1 MLESDT
7 GNRRLGL
14 ILTLENLAIGLIGV
28 LIGLPLGH
36 YLAIVYTA
44 QLETDTI
51 ALSSVIFTRS
61 YIIAA
66 SVALLILLV
75 SQIPAIRQI
84 YRMILFTAIKD
95 WSE

>member
-1 MLESDT
+1 MLESDIS
-7 GNRRLGL
+7 NRRLGL

-36 YLAIVYTA
+36 YLAIAYTA
-44 QLETDTI
+44 QFETDTI
-51 ALSSVIFTRS
+51 ALSAVIFTRS

-75 SQIPAIRQI
+75 SQIPQLSGKSI
-84 YRMILFTAIKD
+84 
-95 WSE
+95 E